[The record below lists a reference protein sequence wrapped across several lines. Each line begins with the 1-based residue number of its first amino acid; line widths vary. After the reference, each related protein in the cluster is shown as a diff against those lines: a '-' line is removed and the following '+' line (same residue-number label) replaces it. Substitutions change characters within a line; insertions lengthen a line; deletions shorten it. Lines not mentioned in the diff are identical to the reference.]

1 MNFDSYT
8 FLVFWLA
15 VLFVYN
21 LPLSWSGKKN
31 VLLTASYLFYAAWNP
46 PFILLLWIST
56 LVDWQAAKRLALATR
71 ESRRKMWLGLSLLVN
86 LGLLAY
92 FKYSAFVLENLESM
106 LASFGIQHQFPEQ
119 NLVLPI
125 GISFYTFQ
133 TLSYTIDVYRRNL
146 KPWHSF
152 RDFALFVSFFP
163 QLVAGP
169 IVRAKSLLPQFLA
182 SPQHGWNSIAL
193 GTSLVILGL
202 FQKNVLADGIFAPV
216 ADRYFGMASVDGFQA
231 WTASMAFAG
240 QIFCDFAGYST
251 IAIGVARSL
260 GFRIAINFNAP
271 YTAVGFSDFWR
282 RWHISLSRW
291 LRDYLYISL
300 GGNRLGKW
308 LTLRNLVLTMLLGG
322 LWHGAAWT
330 FVAWGALHGA
340 YLVLERVCVNSF
352 GWGLMLHPLLR
363 PLYGLI
369 TLAGVLLS
377 WVLFRAADMHQATAM
392 FRVMLDPTAWTGA
405 ITAVSD
411 QLALACF
418 AMLVI
423 MQLVF
428 RKHRQEA
435 WLLRLPWWLNALGLG
450 GMLALLFLS
459 PAPSRA
465 FIYFQF

>member
-15 VLFVYN
+15 VLLLYH
-21 LPLSWSGKKN
+21 LPMSWSGKKN
-31 VLLTASYLFYAAWNP
+31 VLLGASYVFYAAWNP
-46 PFILLLWIST
+46 PFIVLLWIST
-56 LVDWQAAKRLALATR
+56 LVDWHAARKLAASSIQKHKKR
-71 ESRRKMWLGLSLLVN
+71 WLGLSLFVN

-92 FKYSAFVLENLESM
+92 FKYSGFVLANLERL
-106 LASFGIQHQFPEQ
+106 LASIGIEHQFPEQ
-119 NLVLPI
+119 NLILPI

-133 TLSYTIDVYRRNL
+133 TLSYTIDVYRGSL

-169 IVRAKSLLPQFLA
+169 IVRAKSLLPQFVA
-182 SPQHGWNSIAL
+182 APRHGWNSVGL
-193 GTSLVILGL
+193 GTALIILGL

-216 ADRYFGMASVDGFQA
+216 ADLYFGMDTTDGIQA

-260 GFRIAINFNAP
+260 GFRIAMNFNAP
-271 YTAVGFSDFWR
+271 YTALGFSDFWR

-291 LRDYLYISL
+291 LRDYLYVSL
-300 GGNRLGKW
+300 GGNRRGQW
-308 LTLRNLVLTMLLGG
+308 LTLRNLMLTMLLGG

-330 FVAWGALHGA
+330 FVAWGALHGTF
-340 YLVLERVCVNSF
+340 LVIERVGVRTLGRSLGGYPF
-352 GWGLMLHPLLR
+352 LQ
-363 PLYGLI
+363 PLYALI

-377 WVLFRAADMHQATAM
+377 WVLFRAESLQQAGAM
-392 FRVMLDPTAWTGA
+392 YQVMLDPRAWTQVINAGA
-405 ITAVSD
+405 D
-411 QLALACF
+411 RLALISF
-418 AMLVI
+418 AGLVVA
-423 MQLVF
+423 QLVF
-428 RKHRQEA
+428 RRHRQEA
-435 WLLRLPWWLNALGLG
+435 WLLRLPWWLTALALGS
-450 GMLALLFLS
+450 MLTLLFLS